1 MKARKIENQVEMPS
15 APQTGDTIRD
25 FNFDFNSELGQYF
38 SQVDAELQ
46 KKYDCGPVDD
56 ESL

>member
-15 APQTGDTIRD
+15 EPQPGDTIRYFMLD
-25 FNFDFNSELGQYF
+25 DDSELGQYF
-38 SQVDAELQ
+38 LKVDAELCD
-46 KKYDCGPVDD
+46 KYDYGLLDD